1 MDHVLD
7 NPLPETKVVIREESR
22 WGNAIWRGGKVLKG
36 NDSGRFFS

>member
-36 NDSGRFFS
+36 NDSGRFFW